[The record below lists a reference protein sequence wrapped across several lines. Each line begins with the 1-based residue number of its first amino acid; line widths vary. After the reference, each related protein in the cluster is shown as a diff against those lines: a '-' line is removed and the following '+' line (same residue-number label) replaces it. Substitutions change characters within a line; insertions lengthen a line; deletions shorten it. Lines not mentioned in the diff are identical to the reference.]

1 MKNFVIACALMAV
14 LAPQALAGDS
24 KTAPVMGKLLP
35 GKTDGERWKLFQ
47 DKASSILGK
56 TKAQVEKDLGAGQ
69 ANGSEEVLYLISEP
83 KKTKGKD
90 EPGTQLIVIYGQDK
104 VVIYKVKNVI

>member
-1 MKNFVIACALMAV
+1 MKQLVIALGLIAM
-14 LAPQALAGDS
+14 LAPQAIAGDS
-24 KTAPVMGKLLP
+24 KSTPIMGELLP
-35 GKTDGERWKLFQ
+35 GKTDAERWKVFQ
-47 DKASSILGK
+47 DKAPAILGK

-69 ANGSEEVLYLISEP
+69 ANGTEEVLYLITEP
-83 KKTKGKD
+83 KKAKGKD

>member
-1 MKNFVIACALMAV
+1 MKQFAIAFGLIAL
-14 LAPQALAGDS
+14 LAPQAIAGDTKS
-24 KTAPVMGKLLP
+24 APVMGKLLP
-35 GKTDGERWKLFQ
+35 GKTDAERWKVFQ
-47 DKASSILGK
+47 DKSSSILGK

-69 ANGSEEVLYLISEP
+69 ANGTEEVLYLITEP
-83 KKTKGKD
+83 KKVKGKD